1 MKKQIRIIIVCIF
14 VVIGIISFIVIN
26 SDEKQI
32 YDGGVKYA
40 LTIDGNKANN
50 FPSKGMYKVSVNCTN
65 ATGKWLYD
73 EWKLSVQDITDT
85 DVTCNIDFETV
96 TKTYFNNY
104 IIGLKGL
111 RQGTGQV
118 VNEKGYRYEGLD
130 PNNYVW
136 FNNEYWRVIGVFNST
151 SHGQSGKN
159 LDKLNRSEPIGAY
172 SWNVTNNSN
181 YVSSYVNK
189 ILTTSY
195 YNATNGTSSGNC
207 YSYYNTL
214 TGNCD
219 FTVTGL
225 QASYRKML
233 VNAAWHLG
241 GISAANL
248 TIDTIYTQE
257 RGTTVYG
264 SNPTTTTAHVGL
276 MYPSDFGYSVL
287 ADVCPRTTL
296 ANSYAS
302 VCGSYSWLNGPGYE
316 WTINPSSADANK
328 IFMIMYSGNLGYSSS
343 VVYGFA
349 VRPTIY
355 LDASVYVLDG
365 EGSYDDPYIV
375 SI

>member
-1 MKKQIRIIIVCIF
+1 M
-14 VVIGIISFIVIN
+14 
-26 SDEKQI
+26 
-32 YDGGVKYA
+32 
-40 LTIDGNKANN
+40 
-50 FPSKGMYKVSVNCTN
+50 
-65 ATGKWLYD
+65 
-73 EWKLSVQDITDT
+73 
-85 DVTCNIDFETV
+85 
-96 TKTYFNNY
+96 
-104 IIGLKGL
+104 
-111 RQGTGQV
+111 
-118 VNEKGYRYEGLD
+118 D

-136 FNNEYWRVIGVFNST
+136 FNNEYWRVIGVFDST

-159 LDKLNRSEPIGAY
+159 LVKLIRSEPIGAY

-219 FTVTGL
+219 FTLIGL
-225 QASYRKML
+225 QADYRKML
-233 VNAAWHLG
+233 VNATWHLG

-302 VCGSYSWLNGPGYE
+302 GCGSYSWLNGPGYE
-316 WTINPSSADANK
+316 WTINSSSADANK

-349 VRPTIY
+349 VRPAIY

-365 EGSYDDPYIV
+365 EGSYDDPYII